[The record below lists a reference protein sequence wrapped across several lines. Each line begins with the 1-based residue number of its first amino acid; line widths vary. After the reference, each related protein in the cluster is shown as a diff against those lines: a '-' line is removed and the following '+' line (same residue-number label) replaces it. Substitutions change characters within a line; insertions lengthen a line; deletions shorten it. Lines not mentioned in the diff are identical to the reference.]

1 MNFHV
6 FFLPGQQN
14 MYMVS
19 LSKRTPQNA
28 PTKKPSHKAN
38 NLDLLNIQQNLHA
51 LGNSGDS

>member
-38 NLDLLNIQQNLHA
+38 NLDLLNIRQNLHA